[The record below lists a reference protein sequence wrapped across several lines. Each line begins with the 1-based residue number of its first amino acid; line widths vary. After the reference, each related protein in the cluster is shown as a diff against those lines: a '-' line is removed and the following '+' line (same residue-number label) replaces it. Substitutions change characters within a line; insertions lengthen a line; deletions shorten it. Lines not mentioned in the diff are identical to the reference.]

1 MKVLLR
7 LEKLININTCL
18 DSCMNVSYI
27 ASGTMYIAEKNIKD
41 FFIAYQCPWEFVG
54 SRLETISIIYSL
66 YG

>member
-27 ASGTMYIAEKNIKD
+27 ASGTMYIAQKNIKD
-41 FFIAYQCPWEFVG
+41 FFIAYQCP
-54 SRLETISIIYSL
+54 
-66 YG
+66 